1 MNPIELLEQE
11 STKLKN
17 ELNSLLKQ
25 NEVKKG
31 HENKT
36 ILYKRIE
43 HFERSINLLKVGEKV
58 RAATR

>member
-1 MNPIELLEQE
+1 MNPIEILEQE
-11 STKLKN
+11 SNKLKN
-17 ELNSLLKQ
+17 ELNTLLKR

-36 ILYKRIE
+36 TLYKRIE

-58 RAATR
+58 HTATK